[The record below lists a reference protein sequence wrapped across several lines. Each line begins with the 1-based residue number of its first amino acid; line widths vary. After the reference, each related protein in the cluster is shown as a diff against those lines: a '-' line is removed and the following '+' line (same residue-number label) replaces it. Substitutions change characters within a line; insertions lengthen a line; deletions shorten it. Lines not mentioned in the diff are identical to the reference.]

1 MSQGV
6 DVTTVLIIVGIWLA
20 FNLAA
25 VIIMAFAY
33 GRGYKH
39 GALDGFHEGFLAATN
54 HVFDEIDPFIEA
66 QRRAGRE
73 LRQ

>member
-1 MSQGV
+1 
-6 DVTTVLIIVGIWLA
+6 VTTVLIIVGIWLA
-20 FNLAA
+20 FLVA

-33 GRGYKH
+33 RRGYKH
-39 GALDGFHEGFLAATN
+39 GVFDGFYAGFLAATD
-54 HVFDEIDPFIEA
+54 HVLEEIDPFIEA

>member
-1 MSQGV
+1 
-6 DVTTVLIIVGIWLA
+6 VTTVVIIVGIWLA
-20 FNLAA
+20 FNFVA

-39 GALDGFHEGFLAATN
+39 GVLDGFHAGFLAAAN
-54 HVFDEIDPFIEA
+54 HVVEEIDPFIEA

>member
-1 MSQGV
+1 
-6 DVTTVLIIVGIWLA
+6 VTTVLIIVGIWLA
-20 FNLAA
+20 FNLVA

-39 GALDGFHEGFLAATN
+39 GVVDGLHEGFLAATN
-54 HVFDEIDPFIEA
+54 HVVEEIDPFIEA
-66 QRRAGRE
+66 QHRAGRE

>member
-1 MSQGV
+1 
-6 DVTTVLIIVGIWLA
+6 VTTVLIIVGIWLV
-20 FNLAA
+20 FDFVA

-33 GRGYKH
+33 RRGYKH
-39 GALDGFHEGFLAATN
+39 GALDGFREGFLAARN
-54 HVFDEIDPFIEA
+54 HVHEEIDPFIEA